1 MIDVDFALINIY
13 IGRVFIS
20 CSKLAIEKALTVR
33 QAIAGHASEAL
44 DHSPSLLILDD
55 LDTIVSSS
63 ESEGSQ
69 LSSSVTAL
77 VQFLTDIMDEYGVTN

>member
-1 MIDVDFALINIY
+1 MIEFDFALIKVY

-33 QAIAGHASEAL
+33 QAIAGHISEAL
-44 DHSPSLLILDD
+44 NHSPSLLIFDD

-63 ESEGSQ
+63 EFEASQ